1 MAYTPA
7 TSADLKAKYPAFAT
21 VADATVDLWLA
32 EAVTECAGFIES
44 DRARAE
50 MAYAAHMM
58 RENGLGT
65 GGAIPVG
72 VTSFK
77 SGTFSATVSDTI
89 AGATGFNASIYGRE
103 YMILRRRSF
112 AGPRLAWTPPA
123 ALC

>member
-7 TSADLKAKYPAFAT
+7 TNADLKAKYPAFAA

-32 EAVTECAGFIES
+32 EAVTECAAFIES

-50 MAYAAHMM
+50 MAYAAHGMAQS
-58 RENGLGT
+58 GIGA
-65 GGAIPVG
+65 GAIPAG

-77 SGTFSATVSDTI
+77 SGTFSATVADSL
-89 AGATGFNASIYGRE
+89 ASATGFNATVYGRE
-103 YMILRRRSF
+103 FATLRRRSF